1 MNTLIQP
8 ANRRN
13 LGSALAGLALAGSLL
28 LSACDSGNP
37 TPSANTPNPAAQT
50 TQANPN
56 NGPTN
61 GQPSGQNDTQSG
73 FAPGGVMPA
82 GSSAGPGGNAG
93 GNAVG
98 GSNNTPAVIAGGA
111 SASFSQQGGASP
123 LNGTDPATQPIVQ
136 VVRRVS
142 PAICMVVN
150 KSGRSEARGSGAV
163 IDQKGY
169 IVTNN
174 HVVEGQQSL
183 YVIFADGKPRQA
195 RLVGTAPSRDVAVLY
210 VTGSLPGV
218 IPLGDSDKLLPGETV
233 IAIGSALGEFYNS
246 VTVGVVSG
254 LNRSLP
260 EGNGVTIDNLIQTDA
275 AINHGNSGGP
285 LLNLDGELV
294 GINTLGVT
302 QAGQNDIAQG
312 LGFAIASNSVR
323 TTVNAILK
331 QAGTSASGAAPSGP
345 AVTARPYMGI
355 RIQTIDAKLSGAYNL
370 TDPSGNLLDY
380 GVLVTEVVAGGPAAQ
395 AGVQANDVIL
405 AVNEQQITR
414 NTPLSDILINFTAG
428 NQVTLHVIR
437 NGQLGSIKVTLGQA
451 PGQ

>member
-1 MNTLIQP
+1 MTTVTRS
-8 ANRRN
+8 AVRRN
-13 LGSALAGLALAGSLL
+13 LGSALTGLALVGSLL

-37 TPSANTPNPAAQT
+37 TPSANTPNPA
-50 TQANPN
+50 PN
-56 NGPTN
+56 NPPSGQTN
-61 GQPSGQNDTQSG
+61 GQPGG
-73 FAPGGVMPA
+73 FVPGGGMPA
-82 GSSAGPGGNAG
+82 GNNSGPGGNAG

-98 GSNNTPAVIAGGA
+98 TDNTPAVIAGGA
-111 SASFSQQGGASP
+111 AASFNQQAGAAPIS
-123 LNGTDPATQPIVQ
+123 GTDPAQQPIVQ
-136 VVRRVS
+136 MVRRVS

-210 VTGSLPGV
+210 VSGTLPAV

-233 IAIGSALGEFYNS
+233 VAIGSALGEFYNS

-285 LLNLDGELV
+285 LLNLDGELI

-302 QAGQNDIAQG
+302 QAGENDIAQG
-312 LGFAIASNSVR
+312 LGFAIASNSVK

-331 QAGTSASGAAPSGP
+331 QAGTSASGGAPSGP
-345 AVTARPYMGI
+345 AVTARPYLGV
-355 RIQTIDAKLSGAYNL
+355 RIQTIDAKLSGANNL

-380 GVLVTEVVAGGPAAQ
+380 GVLVTEVVASSPAGQ
-395 AGVQANDVIL
+395 AGVQVNDVIL
-405 AVNEQQITR
+405 AVDSQQITR
-414 NTPLSDILINFTAG
+414 NTPLSDILINYTAG
-428 NQVTLHVIR
+428 QQITLHIIR
-437 NGQLGSIKVTLGQA
+437 GGQTGTIKVTLGQA

>member
-1 MNTLIQP
+1 MNILTRS
-8 ANRRN
+8 AVRRN
-13 LGSALAGLALAGSLL
+13 LGSALTGLALVGSLL

-37 TPSANTPNPAAQT
+37 TPSANTPNPAQA
-50 TQANPN
+50 TQATNNP
-56 NGPTN
+56 
-61 GQPSGQNDTQSG
+61 PSGQTTGQQGG
-73 FAPGGVMPA
+73 FLPGGGMPA
-82 GSSAGPGGNAG
+82 GNSGPGGNAG

-98 GSNNTPAVIAGGA
+98 TDNTPAVIAGGGA
-111 SASFSQQGGASP
+111 ASFDQQAGAAP
-123 LNGTDPATQPIVQ
+123 LSGTDPAQQPIVQ
-136 VVRRVS
+136 MVRRVS

-150 KSGRSEARGSGAV
+150 KSAQSEARGSGAV

-210 VTGSLPGV
+210 VSGTLPGV

-233 IAIGSALGEFYNS
+233 VAIGSALGEFYNS

-285 LLNLDGELV
+285 LLNLDGELI

-302 QAGQNDIAQG
+302 QAGESDIAQG
-312 LGFAIASNSVR
+312 LGFAIASNSVK

-331 QAGTSASGAAPSGP
+331 QAGTSASGGAPTGP
-345 AVTARPYMGI
+345 AVTARPYLGV
-355 RIQTIDAKLSGAYNL
+355 RIQTIDVKLAGANNL

-380 GVLVTEVVAGGPAAQ
+380 GVLVTEVVAGAPAAQ
-395 AGVQANDVIL
+395 AGLQVNDVIL
-405 AVNEQQITR
+405 AVDNQQINR
-414 NTPLSDILINFTAG
+414 NTPLSDILINYTAG
-428 NQVTLHVIR
+428 QQITLHVIR
-437 NGQLGSIKVTLGQA
+437 GGQIGTIKVTLGQA
-451 PGQ
+451 PNP